1 MRHPRELYIRLYREN
16 CETPGLAFSLSA
28 FDRLGRG
35 GNLAVTDRYVFRT
48 LAGGD
53 MKMMVDT
60 LQGERRSLADLEEF
74 QLLAEGMSRLGAYA
88 MLMSDDTFSMGKY
101 RASKMGG
108 PGGRN
113 LTEKELT
120 EISSPSPLRPYSTYA
135 TGAGH
140 DQEGPYMAL
149 ALVHDNGVHAEEN
162 VGLLQER
169 IAEGVSAFYK
179 TPWAEDVDESE
190 IMTDGRLLLA
200 KLRRRI
206 AKHPTIWVMNG
217 DNLIAHE

>member
-48 LAGGD
+48 LAGG
-53 MKMMVDT
+53 
-60 LQGERRSLADLEEF
+60 
-74 QLLAEGMSRLGAYA
+74 
-88 MLMSDDTFSMGKY
+88 
-101 RASKMGG
+101 
-108 PGGRN
+108 RN

-120 EISSPSPLRPYSTYA
+120 EIASPSPLRPYSTYA

-206 AKHPTIWVMNG
+206 AKHPTIWVMNR
-217 DNLIAHE
+217 DKLIAHE